1 MLSWD
6 AHNRPN
12 FIKLRMIF
20 DDPDQRLLQNWD
32 NKDFVD
38 SLIESTMKK
47 DDQSLITALN
57 QNKPESDDEEQYDSE
72 DDLEFTQIKGEE
84 SKDTVNDLQDKYQSN
99 KDSTTKIKRKTLSGG
114 TGDQITMR
122 IRELQNGVT
131 KLISGRPDFVP
142 NDFTLMAK
150 AIH

>member
-6 AHNRPN
+6 AHTRPN

-57 QNKPESDDEEQYDSE
+57 QNK
-72 DDLEFTQIKGEE
+72 
-84 SKDTVNDLQDKYQSN
+84 
-99 KDSTTKIKRKTLSGG
+99 
-114 TGDQITMR
+114 
-122 IRELQNGVT
+122 
-131 KLISGRPDFVP
+131 
-142 NDFTLMAK
+142 
-150 AIH
+150 